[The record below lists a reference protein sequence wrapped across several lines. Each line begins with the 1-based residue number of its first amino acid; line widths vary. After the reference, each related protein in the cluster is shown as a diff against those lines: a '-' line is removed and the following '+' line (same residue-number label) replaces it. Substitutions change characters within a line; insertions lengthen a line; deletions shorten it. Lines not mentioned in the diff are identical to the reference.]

1 MFNSVVKCSPH
12 SVVKCSVVKC
22 SAYSV
27 VKCSPHSVV
36 ECSVQKCSAYSVV
49 NWCMGYALVRSSV
62 RSVPN
67 GVEYGVHLKCRGYCQ
82 DCVTGPKPSL
92 NTVFT

>member
-1 MFNSVVKCSPH
+1 MFNS
-12 SVVKCSVVKC
+12 C

-27 VKCSPHSVV
+27 VKCS
-36 ECSVQKCSAYSVV
+36 VQKRSAYSAV
-49 NWCMGYALVRSSV
+49 NRCMGYALVNSSV
-62 RSVPN
+62 RPVPN
-67 GVEYGVHLKCRGYCQ
+67 WVEYGVQLKCRGYCQ

>member
-1 MFNSVVKCSPH
+1 MFNSVVKCSPPG
-12 SVVKCSVVKC
+12 VVKCSVVKC

-27 VKCSPHSVV
+27 VK
-36 ECSVQKCSAYSVV
+36 CSVQKCSAYSVV
-49 NWCMGYALVRSSV
+49 NWCMGYALVNSSV
-62 RSVPN
+62 RPVPN
-67 GVEYGVHLKCRGYCQ
+67 WVEYGVQLKCRGYCQ

>member
-1 MFNSVVKCSPH
+1 MFNSVVKCSPPG
-12 SVVKCSVVKC
+12 VVKCSVVKC

-27 VKCSPHSVV
+27 VK
-36 ECSVQKCSAYSVV
+36 CSVQKCSAYSVV
-49 NWCMGYALVRSSV
+49 NWCMGYALVKSSV
-62 RSVPN
+62 RSVRN

>member
-1 MFNSVVKCSPH
+1 MFNSVVKCSPPG
-12 SVVKCSVVKC
+12 VVKCSVVKC

-27 VKCSPHSVV
+27 VKCS
-36 ECSVQKCSAYSVV
+36 VQKCSAYSVV
-49 NWCMGYALVRSSV
+49 NWRMGYALVKSSV

>member
-1 MFNSVVKCSPH
+1 MFNSVVKCSPPG
-12 SVVKCSVVKC
+12 VVKCSVVKC

-27 VKCSPHSVV
+27 VK
-36 ECSVQKCSAYSVV
+36 CSVQKCSAYSVV

-92 NTVFT
+92 NMVFT